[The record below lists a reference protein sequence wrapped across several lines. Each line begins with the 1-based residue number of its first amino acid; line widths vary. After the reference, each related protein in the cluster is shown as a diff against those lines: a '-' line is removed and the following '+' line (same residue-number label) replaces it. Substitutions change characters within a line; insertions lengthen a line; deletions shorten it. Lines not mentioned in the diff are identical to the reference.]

1 MSLRLC
7 RSTCTKRR
15 STTSF
20 AEQGRSAQQ
29 TLLEC
34 ALVLV
39 EKIGLVVSLNLRS
52 VRRKVNLT
60 NRSFCKR
67 LRAMQNDAKSHTE
80 LLDADDD
87 EHKKQPHLL
96 LETRRLLPV
105 HFPHHSADDPA
116 MPAHK
121 ALTSQRC
128 MTVKGT
134 VTDDQGVAKA
144 EETQEDANDPT
155 GTEEHIDAAV
165 VTVDTAASGQPP
177 TTTFQSGYPIG
188 APSISLSTP
197 VYSTPASGQDT
208 ITPMRSKTTPK
219 SLYGVVV
226 VTYAFRHLPS
236 LSEKTKEVATSLF
249 NALVDTQFNRFSHR
263 GSRLLLNPSVIEFQD
278 TMKELQDVCE
288 ADSSFFLCISV
299 SLLLSENR
307 NHEVYR
313 MF

>member
-34 ALVLV
+34 ALVLI
-39 EKIGLVVSLNLRS
+39 ERIGLIVLLNLRP

-67 LRAMQNDAKSHTE
+67 LRAMQNDTKSHIE
-80 LLDADDD
+80 LLDAGND
-87 EHKKQPHLL
+87 EYKKQLHLL
-96 LETRRLLPV
+96 LEKRRLLRA
-105 HFPHHSADDPA
+105 HSPHHPADDPA
-116 MPAHK
+116 TPAHK
-121 ALTSQRC
+121 ALTSQRRV
-128 MTVKGT
+128 TVKGT

-144 EETQEDANDPT
+144 EETQEEANDPT
-155 GTEEHIDAAV
+155 GTKEHIDAAV
-165 VTVDTAASGQPP
+165 VTVDTAASEQPP
-177 TTTFQSGYPIG
+177 TTTVQSEYPIE
-188 APSISLSTP
+188 APSISSSIA
-197 VYSTPASGQDT
+197 VHSTPASSQDT
-208 ITPMRSKTTPK
+208 ITPTRSKTTPK

-226 VTYAFRHLPS
+226 VTCAFRHLPS

-249 NALVDTQFNRFSHR
+249 NALVDAQFNRFSHR

-288 ADSSFFLCISV
+288 ADSSFFVCISV
-299 SLLLSENR
+299 SLLLSENH
-307 NHEVYR
+307 NHEAYR